1 MIELIMGV
9 IVLLVGGLLLQPIL
23 DKRQKF
29 NLSRDDKQIA
39 ADELL
44 RQKRAL
50 FREIKDIELD
60 FQMGKI
66 SEADFDE
73 LTTSYRDK
81 AMQAMKQLDSLNG
94 AKMKPVLQPD
104 FTVPEADQAG
114 YCIKCGSEL
123 FRKAGFCGVCGH
135 EV

>member
-81 AMQAMKQLDSLNG
+81 AMLAMKQLDSLNG

-104 FTVPEADQAG
+104 FTVPEAD
-114 YCIKCGSEL
+114 
-123 FRKAGFCGVCGH
+123 
-135 EV
+135 

>member
-1 MIELIMGV
+1 M
-9 IVLLVGGLLLQPIL
+9 IVLLGGGLLLQPIL

-29 NLSRDDKQIA
+29 KLSRDDKQFA

-44 RQKRAL
+44 REKKAL

-73 LTTSYRDK
+73 LTMSYK
-81 AMQAMKQLDSLNG
+81 GMAMEAMKQLDRLNG
-94 AKMKPVLQPD
+94 VKKTTVLQPEYKVTD
-104 FTVPEADQAG
+104 AEQSG
-114 YCIKCGSEL
+114 YCLECGTAL
-123 FRKAGFCGVCGH
+123 FIDAYFCVVFGQKV
-135 EV
+135 